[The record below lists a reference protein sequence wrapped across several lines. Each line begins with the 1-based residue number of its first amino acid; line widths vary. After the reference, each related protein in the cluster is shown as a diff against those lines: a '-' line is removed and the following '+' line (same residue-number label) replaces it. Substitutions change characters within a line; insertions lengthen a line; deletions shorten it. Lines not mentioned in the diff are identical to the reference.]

1 VGSRRGIRAALAA
14 LTLAVAVAGAG
25 TGALAQL
32 AGSLPVISNFGRKI
46 APKGR
51 LVELNRFPAGTAVT
65 PGGRFIWT
73 VGGAGGPTR
82 ITRLSD
88 GATVQEIPSDA
99 WTGGIA
105 FAPDGKRAYLSSAG
119 DHIRVFDV
127 DPAAGTATKAADIA
141 VAPDP
146 NAVPPILPPDNL
158 PPQTK
163 VQSYPEGLAVTPDGK
178 TLVAAL
184 NLSERVAV
192 IDVAKKSVT
201 QVAVR
206 QDTKPGDR
214 AMPYGVAI
222 AGRTA
227 YVTDEGDGSLA
238 TINLDSPS
246 SANRVY
252 PARTD
257 DRLNEK
263 KTHPQAV
270 AVSHDGRHLYVALA
284 AADRVLE
291 LDAANPST
299 VLREFNVGRG
309 EGLGTQPVALALSA
323 DDRYLFVANSGE
335 DVVRAV
341 DLQNGGELARIPTG
355 IYPNAVAVDE
365 PTHAL
370 HIVSLKGLGP
380 GPTAGTNEN
389 APGRI
394 IGELQTLPLPAGQSA
409 RRRALV
415 RYGKGGVE
423 VPIPLGHALRP
434 PTGSPLAGP
443 DGRGPSP
450 HIKYVFYV
458 VTENK
463 TFDNV
468 LGDLGRGNGD
478 PCLAL
483 YGEYRKEPVHRNGQP
498 CPQSP
503 AFDNWRVRSDEQNRG
518 THADDGTPLTPNE
531 HRIAR
536 GFVTLD
542 QMHSNSETSDD
553 GHLWTAGGY
562 VNDYNQRNTRAPG
575 RPFDVTTPVS
585 APPKAFMFQALAR
598 QGISFFNYGEA
609 VGVGTLPDSRD
620 TPDELALEGKA
631 LANSEFLTL
640 YPSSGAI
647 AKDPITQ
654 RQTYD
659 RDPVTQPNPLQGV
672 SRMHYFRQRF
682 QAQLAACVDPANP
695 QTCAV
700 PQYNHLL
707 LPNNHGAGTNPGDR
721 SPDALVRD
729 TDQAIGQLVSDISHS
744 KIWPY
749 SAIFVVQD
757 DAQDGADHVDGHRI
771 TSVLAS
777 PWAKRGAVD
786 STRYDDLSVKRTIEI
801 ALGMQPS
808 YLYDALATPMW
819 NSFTDKPDFTPYNAY
834 DIPEPLMEERNTP
847 RSPMAST
854 SKTQEWYVADAVDEG
869 LMARIQWADRT
880 GSAAGCPGRV
890 GPKGRQWNPCAIG
903 DAEERAISRERG
915 AALLAQLRDLYALRQ
930 ANPGLDGADLARKL
944 HEITRL
950 HPLPAAPG

>member
-1 VGSRRGIRAALAA
+1 M
-14 LTLAVAVAGAG
+14 LTLVVAVAGAG
-25 TGALAQL
+25 AGAFAKL
-32 AGSLPVISNFGRKI
+32 AGSLPIISNFGREI

-51 LVELNRFPAGTAVT
+51 LVELNRFPAGSAVT
-65 PGGRFIWT
+65 PDGRFLWT

-82 ITRLSD
+82 ITRLAD
-88 GATVQEIPSDA
+88 GATVQEIESDA

-105 FAPDGKRAYLSSAG
+105 LAPDGKRAYLSSAH
-119 DHIRVFDV
+119 DHIRAFDV
-127 DPAAGTATKAADIA
+127 DQDAGTATKAADIA

-146 NAVPPILPPDNL
+146 NAVPPIMPPDNL
-158 PPQTK
+158 PPQTPDK
-163 VQSYPEGLAVTPDGK
+163 IQSYPEGLALSPDGK

-184 NLSERVAV
+184 NLSDRVAV
-192 IDVAKKSVT
+192 IDLAKKSVA

-206 QDTKPGDR
+206 RDTKPGDR
-214 AMPYGVAI
+214 AMPYGVAV

-238 TINLDSPS
+238 TIDLDDPS
-246 SANRVY
+246 SANRFY

-270 AVSHDGRHLYVALA
+270 VTSHDQRRVYVALA
-284 AADRVLE
+284 GADRVLE
-291 LDAANPST
+291 LDAASPST
-299 VLREFNVGRG
+299 VVREFGVGRE
-309 EGLGTQPVALALSA
+309 EGLGTQPVALALSG
-323 DDRYLFVANSGE
+323 DDRYLFAANSGE
-335 DVVRAV
+335 DVVRAI
-341 DLQNGGELARIPTG
+341 DLQSGRELARIPTG
-355 IYPNAVAVDE
+355 IYPNGVAVDE
-365 PTHAL
+365 HAHEL
-370 HIVSLKGLGP
+370 HVVSLKGLGP
-380 GPTAGTNEN
+380 GRTSGTNQN

-394 IGELQTLPLPAGQSA
+394 IGELQTLPLPAGRSA
-409 RRRALV
+409 RRKALV
-415 RYGKGGVE
+415 RYGQGGAE
-423 VPIPLGHALRP
+423 VPIPVSRELRAP
-434 PTGSPLAGP
+434 AGSPLSGT

-463 TFDNV
+463 TFDNI
-468 LGDLGRGNGD
+468 LGDLGRGDGD

-483 YGEYRKEPVHRNGQP
+483 YGEYRKEPVQRNGKP
-498 CPQSP
+498 CPQDP
-503 AFDNWRVRSDEQNRG
+503 AFDNWRVRSNEEGRG
-518 THADDGTPLTPNE
+518 SRADDGTPITPNE

-536 GFVTLD
+536 RFVTLD
-542 QMHSNSETSDD
+542 QMHANSETSDD

-562 VNDYNQRNTRAPG
+562 VNDYSQRNTRAPG

-585 APPKAFMFQALAR
+585 APPKGFMFQALAR

-620 TPDELALEGKA
+620 TPDELALEGQA
-631 LANSEFLTL
+631 LANSEFVAL

-647 AKDPITQ
+647 DKDPITQ
-654 RQTYD
+654 RLTYD
-659 RDPVTQPNPLQGV
+659 RDPDSQPNPLQGV

-682 QAQLAACVDPANP
+682 QAQLAACADPANP

-707 LPNNHGAGTNPGDR
+707 FPNNHTSGTNPGDR

-771 TSVLAS
+771 TSLLAS
-777 PWAKRGAVD
+777 PWAKRGAVV

-801 ALGMQPS
+801 ALGMQPT
-808 YLYDALATPMW
+808 YLYDALAAPMW
-819 NSFTDKPDFTPYNAY
+819 NAFTDKPDFAPYDVY
-834 DIPEPLMEERNTP
+834 DIPESLMDERNTP
-847 RSPMAST
+847 QSPLAST
-854 SKTQEWYVADAVDEG
+854 SKTQEWHVADAVDEG
-869 LMARIQWADRT
+869 LLARIQWADRT
-880 GSAAGCPGRV
+880 GSAAGCPRRV
-890 GPKGRQWNPCAIG
+890 GPKRHEWDPCALG
-903 DAEERAISRERG
+903 DTGERAVSRKRG
-915 AALLAQLRDLYALRQ
+915 AALLAQLREVYAVQQ
-930 ANPGLDGADLARKL
+930 AHPGLDGPALAREL
-944 HEITRL
+944 HDIARR
-950 HPLPAAPG
+950 HPLPAGDD